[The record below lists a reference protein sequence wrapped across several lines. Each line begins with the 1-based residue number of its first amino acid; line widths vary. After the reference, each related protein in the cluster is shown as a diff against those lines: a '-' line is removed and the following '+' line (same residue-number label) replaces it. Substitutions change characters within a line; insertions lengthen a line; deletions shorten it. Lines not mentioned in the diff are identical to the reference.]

1 MYLKVGTILL
11 PSPVSVSIDDEIIW
25 SADTGRTLSGDMVGD
40 AVTEKKTL
48 GVKWEFLEETEC
60 LLIKR
65 NLLPGFF
72 PLAFYDDG
80 QETQIEGYRATL
92 SKDVLGDI
100 GDGIYYYR
108 SVSVSIIQR

>member
-11 PSPVSVSIDDEIIW
+11 PSPVSMSVDDEIIW

-40 AVTEKKTL
+40 AVAEKKNL
-48 GVKWEFLEETEC
+48 GVKWGLLEESEC

-80 QETQIEGYRATL
+80 QEIQVEMYRATL

-100 GDGIYYYR
+100 GDGRYYYR
-108 SVSVSIIQR
+108 SVSVTIIQR